1 MCKLNLALA
10 TDGEAFDG
18 GAIEKTALG
27 GAETAVIQ
35 MARALNNLG
44 HTVQVFCLCPQPG
57 SYQGVVYRD
66 RREIVRAVGEERF
79 DALIVS
85 RFFPILDMPWQAGI
99 RILWNHDI
107 LDQPRLLAQRLPGLD
122 ACLVLSAYHA
132 SNFIQA
138 LPALADTLADKL
150 TITRNGLDL
159 SLLARSSQ
167 GVTRIEGRVSYVSR
181 PERGLKLLL
190 TRIWPRLLQKMPHL
204 TLSVCGYE
212 IDETALPPAL
222 QAEYSQIR
230 DLLISSPKVEYLG
243 ALPKAEYYAH
253 LASCQALL
261 YPCVFPE
268 ISCLAVLEA
277 QALATPVITSDAFA
291 LRESVVV
298 PEFKVQGAPA
308 SEAYVENYLTRCQ
321 EILNQPARAQELAL
335 AAQTTIHRNYDWLSI
350 AGEWTEIILNLRRR
364 QQRRNQLGLCAGLL
378 LSGDRLAAARLYAAP
393 LPALAT
399 EKPTP
404 DPDEGGLIN
413 NILQSIGPAIVNLKY
428 QGPIAVLEPDPGRTL
443 SALRPFL
450 PEWKLLNLRP
460 YQETEDPCL
469 VLIIRDLLER
479 APKPHELL
487 RWALRSCHPQGWLF
501 LCVASGA
508 WPLLQPG
515 YLDRQFDLGKEDLL
529 RLLPQRP
536 LYMSYLPRGLVGSG
550 TGRMAIGRWLALT
563 CAEGPPPVPLD
574 EDTRAGY
581 VRPVESQILKEIINA
596 GLL

>member
-1 MCKLNLALA
+1 MRKLNLALA

-18 GAIEKTALG
+18 GSIERTALG

-35 MARALNNLG
+35 MAKALNGLG
-44 HTVQVFCLCPQPG
+44 HPVQVFCRCPQPG

-66 RREIVRAVGEERF
+66 RQEIVRAVGEERF

-85 RFFPILDMPWQAGI
+85 RFFPILDMPWQAGL

-107 LDQPRLLAQRLPGLD
+107 LDQPQLLAQRLPGLD

-138 LPALADTLADKL
+138 LPAVADKL
-150 TITRNGLDL
+150 IPTRNGLDL

-204 TLSVCGYE
+204 VLNVCGYE
-212 IDETALPPAL
+212 IDESALPPAL
-222 QAEYSQIR
+222 QTEYFQIR
-230 DLLISSPKVEYLG
+230 ELINSSPQVEYLG
-243 ALPKAEYYAH
+243 ALPKAEYYAR

-291 LRESVVV
+291 LRESVLV

-308 SEAYVENYLTRCQ
+308 SDAYVENYLSRCQ
-321 EILNQPARAQELAL
+321 EILTQPYRAQELAL
-335 AAQTTIHRNYDWLSI
+335 TAQAAIHRNYDWLTI
-350 AGEWTEIILNLRRR
+350 AREWTETLLTLRRR
-364 QQRRNQLGLCAGLL
+364 QQQQNKIELCAGLL
-378 LSGDRLAAARLYAAP
+378 LSGDRRAAARLHGAP
-393 LPALAT
+393 LPPLAP
-399 EKPTP
+399 EKSAP
-404 DPDEGGLIN
+404 DPDEVGLVN
-413 NILQSIGPAIVNLKY
+413 AILNSISPAIVKLKY
-428 QGPIAVLEPDPGRTL
+428 QGGIGFVEPDPGRTRN
-443 SALRPFL
+443 ALHPFL
-450 PEWKLLNLRP
+450 PEWKLLNLQP
-460 YQETEDPCL
+460 YQETEEPC
-469 VLIIRDLLER
+469 VLIVIRDLLER
-479 APKPHELL
+479 MPNPHELL
-487 RWALRSCHPQGWLF
+487 QWALRSCHPQGWLF

-508 WPLLQPG
+508 WPLLKPG
-515 YLDRQFDLGKEDLL
+515 YGQRQFDLGKEDLL
-529 RLLPQRP
+529 HLLPQRP

-563 CAEGPPPVPLD
+563 CAEGPPPAPLN
-574 EDTRAGY
+574 EDIRVRH
-581 VRPVESQILKEIINA
+581 VRPVESQILKEITNA